1 MIDRKLK
8 FDTLQIH
15 AGQEPDAATGSRAV
29 PIYQTTSYVFKNA
42 QHAEDLFSLKESG
55 NIYTR
60 IMNPTNDV
68 LEKNRG
74 IRRWS
79 RGFSSCFRFC
89 CYNLCSDEYCRNWR

>member
-29 PIYQTTSYVFKNA
+29 PLIRLHPMYLKMHSMQKI
-42 QHAEDLFSLKESG
+42 FSLKESG

-68 LEKNRG
+68 LEKE
-74 IRRWS
+74 S
-79 RGFSSCFRFC
+79 RH
-89 CYNLCSDEYCRNWR
+89 